1 MYPYKN
7 LLVPLNLTTTDEAA
21 IRFSSQ
27 ISLTSKSENAY
38 FIHVKRPSE
47 IPQQILDEY
56 PQLLVPSE
64 EERKQKM
71 QSQVEVGWFESP
83 DTNVVFQIEAG
94 TPLEVLLEHIVK
106 KDIDLVVI
114 GRKTEAKDTRR
125 LPINLAR
132 KAPCSVL
139 VVPENS
145 KHTISN
151 ILVPIDFSEFA
162 LNALEQAVN
171 LAFANNIST
180 IQCVNVF
187 QLPIGYYKTGKSQE
201 EFQELMKKNAIKDYE
216 RFVKKIDLKGVEV
229 NPIFLHHDK
238 PAQAIQSVV
247 ENNKVDL
254 LVLGTRGRNAGAG
267 LLLGSVTED
276 IILNTRI
283 PLMAVKKKGTGLSL
297 LEVLLKHL

>member
-1 MYPYKN
+1 MYRYKN

-71 QSQVEVGWFESP
+71 QSQVDVGFQSQGTNTIFEVE
-83 DTNVVFQIEAG
+83 EG
-94 TPLEVLLEHIVK
+94 TPLEILLNQVVK

-114 GRKTEAKDTRR
+114 GRKTDAKDTRR

-145 KHTISN
+145 KQTISN

-162 LNALEQAVN
+162 VNALEQAVD
-171 LAFANNIST
+171 LASANNIST
-180 IQCVNVF
+180 IQCLNVF
-187 QLPIGYYKTGKSQE
+187 QLPTGYSKTGKSQE
-201 EFQELMKKNAIKDYE
+201 EFKEIMRKNALKDYE

-229 NPIFLHHDK
+229 NPIFLNDDK

-247 ENNKVDL
+247 EKNQIDL

>member
-1 MYPYKN
+1 MYRYKN

-71 QSQVEVGWFESP
+71 QSQVEVGFQSQGTNTIFE
-83 DTNVVFQIEAG
+83 VEEG
-94 TPLEVLLEHIVK
+94 TPLEVLLNQVVK

-114 GRKTEAKDTRR
+114 GRKTDAKDTRR

-145 KHTISN
+145 KQTISN

-162 LNALEQAVN
+162 VNALEQAVD
-171 LAFANNIST
+171 LASAHNIST
-180 IQCVNVF
+180 IQCLNVF
-187 QLPIGYYKTGKSQE
+187 QLPTGYSKTGKSQE
-201 EFQELMKKNAIKDYE
+201 EFKEIMRKNALKDYE

-229 NPIFLHHDK
+229 NPIFLNDDK

-247 ENNKVDL
+247 EKNQIDL